1 MRLTTLTFDIL
12 KSDPKLGRAEA
23 LRRAM
28 LAYMID
34 AASPLKSRHYSTGGR
49 VGWHRSPLPGLL
61 FPGAG
66 PWQGMATPSNRSR
79 MKSSRSIQELL
90 SAGGGGRGQAFNRPL
105 ERVVEDVRQ
114 GYVTIEGARRDYAV
128 VIDPKSLAVDADATA
143 ALRRNLQ
150 INVRVAA
157 E

>member
-1 MRLTTLTFDIL
+1 
-12 KSDPKLGRAEA
+12 
-23 LRRAM
+23 
-28 LAYMID
+28 
-34 AASPLKSRHYSTGGR
+34 
-49 VGWHRSPLPGLL
+49 
-61 FPGAG
+61 
-66 PWQGMATPSNRSR
+66 